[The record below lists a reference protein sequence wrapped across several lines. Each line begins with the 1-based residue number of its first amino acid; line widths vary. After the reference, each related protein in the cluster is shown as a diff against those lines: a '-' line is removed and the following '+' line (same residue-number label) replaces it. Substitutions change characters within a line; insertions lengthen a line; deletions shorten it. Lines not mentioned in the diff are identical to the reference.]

1 MVFLLER
8 CKMPLTRR
16 ELLKGMGLVAGGLGL
31 AAAGHDHIVPFIHQP
46 EDIIPGVA
54 AWYATSCRECPAG
67 CGMIVKNR
75 EGRVIKCEGNINH
88 PVNAGTLCARGQAAL
103 HGLYDPD
110 RIKGPLK
117 AEQGR
122 FIGVSWDDAISAV
135 GEKLAGNPRIA
146 IITDLE
152 TGSIDTLMKAWL
164 SAIGTG
170 RMVVYEQINYESV
183 KRTNSGVVPTFDIAG
198 SDYLVS
204 FAADFL
210 ETGIYPVEY
219 ARQFREMRDV
229 KNGTRGR
236 FVYVGPRVSMTAA
249 NADERILVPPGGE
262 EAVAL
267 AILSDIERGNIPP
280 EFTVD
285 RVAADLDVDPR
296 QIRRVAR
303 GLAAASAPLAL
314 PGGDARTAAAVMR
327 LNSALGSKLINRGRP
342 HALTNTSDA
351 TAMSDLIADM
361 ENGQLDV
368 LIIFQANPAYSLPE
382 SERFI
387 DALKGVR
394 TVISMSSFMDET
406 STYAHWILPSN
417 TPLESW
423 GDYEPY
429 PGVLNI
435 LQPSMGTLYNT
446 RNVGDI
452 LIDMSRK
459 AGVDPQLV
467 FQAENFYE
475 YLRNRLGLPLSAG
488 ETMETSSPE
497 WETLV
502 GEGGRFSAVPVAV
515 GTIESSQQEAIQPLP
530 RANGD
535 GIYLWAYP
543 SIYFYDGRGANRRWL
558 QEMPEPVTK
567 CAWGTWAEMHPSTA
581 KRLGVV
587 TNNTIKISNGGGSIV
602 LPVWVS
608 DGVHPRAVA
617 VPIGQGHSAYG
628 RFASGT
634 GANVWPLL
642 TSEKPIVNI
651 TRAGRPGAI
660 TRWKGSTRQHGRKIA
675 QTTPLG
681 GHGHPREVRL
691 PLPEGYKDYDFYPGH
706 SHSPHRWAMVVDT
719 NRCIGC
725 NACVVACYAENNIGI
740 VGASGIRKNREM
752 AWLRIDPYFEKDILT
767 EPVIFQPML
776 CQHCDSAPCET
787 VCPVYAAA
795 HTDDGI
801 NMQVYNRCVGT
812 RYCANNCPYK
822 VRRFNWFTY
831 SWPEPLNY
839 QLNPDVTV
847 RDRGVM
853 EKCTFCVQ
861 RIREAEIKAKRE
873 GRPIRDNEIIPA
885 CVQTCPTKAFT
896 FGDLKD
902 KNSEASRLIRQDPRA
917 YQVLYELNTKTA
929 VIYLRRIVEE

>member
-1 MVFLLER
+1 
-8 CKMPLTRR
+8 MPLTRR

-31 AAAGHDHIVPFIHQP
+31 AATGYNHIVPFIHQP

-54 AWYATSCRECPAG
+54 AWYAASCRECPAG

-88 PVNAGTLCARGQAAL
+88 PVNIGTLCARGQAAP

-117 AEQGR
+117 AEPGR
-122 FIGVSWDDAISAV
+122 FTDVSWDDAISAV
-135 GEKLAGNPRIA
+135 AEKLTGNPRIA

-152 TGSIDTLMKAWL
+152 TGSIDILMRTWL
-164 SAIGTG
+164 SAVGTG
-170 RMVVYEQINYESV
+170 RVVVYEPINYESV
-183 KRTNSGVVPTFDIAG
+183 KRANGGVVPTFNIAG

-210 ETGIYPVEY
+210 ETWISPVEY
-219 ARQFREMRDV
+219 ARQFGEIRDV

-267 AILSDIERGNIPP
+267 AMLSEIGTGNIPP
-280 EFTVD
+280 EFTTD
-285 RVAADLDVDPR
+285 KVAANLDMDPR
-296 QIRRVAR
+296 QIRRVAS
-303 GLAAASAPLAL
+303 GLATASAPLAL
-314 PGGDARTAAAVMR
+314 PGGDARTAAAAMR
-327 LNSALGSKLINRGRP
+327 LNSALGTGLINRGRP
-342 HALTNTSDA
+342 HALTNTSNMA
-351 TAMSDLIADM
+351 AMTDLIADM
-361 ENGQLDV
+361 ENGRVDV
-368 LIIFQANPAYSLPE
+368 LIVFRANPAYSLPE
-382 SERFI
+382 SRRFVQ
-387 DALKGVR
+387 ALNEVR
-394 TVISMSSFMDET
+394 TIISLSSFMDET
-406 STYAHWILPSN
+406 STHAHWVLPSN

-429 PGVLNI
+429 PGILNI
-435 LQPSMGTLYNT
+435 MQPAMGTLYNT
-446 RNVGDI
+446 RNIGDI
-452 LIDMSRK
+452 LIDLARK
-459 AGVDPQLV
+459 AGVDPQSV

-475 YLRNRLGLPLSAG
+475 YLRNRWGAPLPAG
-488 ETMETSSPE
+488 ETPEASSPK
-497 WETLV
+497 WEALV
-502 GEGGRFSAVPVAV
+502 GEGGRFGAVPAV
-515 GTIESSQQEAIQPLP
+515 TGSAEASQPAEDQPSP
-530 RANGD
+530 RANENE
-535 GIYLWAYP
+535 IYLWAYP

-567 CAWGTWAEMHPSTA
+567 GAWGTWAEIHPSTA
-581 KRLGVV
+581 KRLGLAA
-587 TNNTIKISNGGGSIV
+587 NNCIEISNDGRSIV
-602 LPVWVS
+602 VPVMVS
-608 DGVHPRAVA
+608 DGVHPRVVA
-617 VPIGQGHSAYG
+617 VPIGQGHTAYG
-628 RFASGT
+628 RFANGT

-642 TSEKPIVNI
+642 TSSGPVANV
-651 TRAGRPGAI
+651 TRTGRSEVVA
-660 TRWKGSTRQHGRKIA
+660 RWKGSTSQHGRNIA
-675 QTTPLG
+675 QTTPLD

-706 SHSPHRWAMVVDT
+706 PHSLHRWAMVVDT

-725 NACVVACYAENNIGI
+725 NACVVACYAENNVGI
-740 VGASGIRKNREM
+740 VGASGIRKKREM
-752 AWLRIDPYFEKDILT
+752 AWLRIDPYFEKNKMTD
-767 EPVIFQPML
+767 PVIFQPML
-776 CQHCDSAPCET
+776 CQHCDSAPCEA
-787 VCPVYAAA
+787 VCPVYAAS
-795 HTDDGI
+795 HSNDGI

-831 SWPEPLNY
+831 PWPEPLNY

-861 RIREAEIKAKRE
+861 RIREAEITAKRE
-873 GRPIRDNEIIPA
+873 GRPVRDNEITPA
-885 CVQTCPTKAFT
+885 CVQTCPTRVFT

-902 KNSEASRLIRQDPRA
+902 KNSEVSRLIRQDPRA

-929 VIYLRRIVEE
+929 VIYLRRVVEE